1 MMFNH
6 QQLMLTCISLY
17 RLYLVIRSVRGQ
29 PQPSR
34 ATKTRV
40 GFHQLQLLSIRAS
53 YFVKTAESL
62 TNKCQL
68 QVTRLLPLLAATFG
82 LVFAVW
88 WGKLF
93 CLCMMIYSVYIL
105 EISYICNFTTIF
117 EGLQFGPSQCCYSV
131 YVWATAMNTIIS
143 TR

>member
-1 MMFNH
+1 MMIREAKKKWTKENH
-6 QQLMLTCISLY
+6 DDDGY
-17 RLYLVIRSVRGQ
+17 DYDR
-29 PQPSR
+29 QPSR

-53 YFVKTAESL
+53 YLVKTAEIL

-88 WGKLF
+88 
-93 CLCMMIYSVYIL
+93 
-105 EISYICNFTTIF
+105 
-117 EGLQFGPSQCCYSV
+117 
-131 YVWATAMNTIIS
+131 
-143 TR
+143 

>member
-1 MMFNH
+1 MIIMM
-6 QQLMLTCISLY
+6 
-17 RLYLVIRSVRGQ
+17 IREAKKKWTKRNYDYDHDGQ

-88 WGKLF
+88 
-93 CLCMMIYSVYIL
+93 
-105 EISYICNFTTIF
+105 
-117 EGLQFGPSQCCYSV
+117 
-131 YVWATAMNTIIS
+131 
-143 TR
+143 